1 MSTIPIEFP
10 EESTGSN
17 EPVIS
22 NVPQEVNEPIE
33 EVYSILEEG
42 PFPLLDQQDPSKV
55 LTIHEELIK
64 ARISSCMHLENEEEL
79 KIENLAAT
87 YFGGTNPDEQ
97 DVALY
102 KNGMSISLWDVN
114 GRLALVATSGYV
126 SLVGAIRRKDAQIDM
141 LNYELS
147 YAQHH
152 DPSFPWIEISH
163 KANQDVEKTLR
174 DWTIYHKAKKTEK
187 ALKLYDRLIDFKIDA
202 IKTDYRWGWVW
213 RLKSPL
219 LFLTHCALRRHY
231 TKRSMFDKNPLI
243 EWMSENVILPEFKS
257 SGD

>member
-10 EESTGSN
+10 EESTGSE
-17 EPVIS
+17 EPVVS

-42 PFPLLDQQDPSKV
+42 PFPLLDLQDPSKV
-55 LTIHEELIK
+55 LAIHEELIK
-64 ARISSCMHLENEEEL
+64 TRISSCMHLENEEEL

-102 KNGMSISLWDVN
+102 RNGMSISLWDVN
-114 GRLALVATSGYV
+114 GKLALVATSDCV
-126 SLVGAIRRKDAQIDM
+126 SLVLAIKRKDAQIDM

-147 YAQHH
+147 YEKYH
-152 DPSFPWIEISH
+152 DPTSSWIEISH

-174 DWTIYHKAKKTEK
+174 DWATYHKAKKTGETS
-187 ALKLYDRLIDFKIDA
+187 KLYNRLIGFKIDA
-202 IKTDYRWGWVW
+202 MKTDHRWGWVW

-219 LFLTHCALRRHY
+219 LFLAHCTLRRHY
-231 TKRSMFDKNPLI
+231 TKRIMFDKNPLV